1 MSVSIW
7 PLPDTANTSQMNR
20 ISIYLRKDVK
30 RDDST
35 SPLYASVITHGR
47 KTRFPIDVWVIPNQW
62 DSENQNVKGDS
73 KEVEDINLI
82 ISNARAK
89 ISDVLV
95 RARLSNQRIGGKEL
109 IHKYRNLDGGGSSII
124 DDSEKFIP
132 FARLYLKDIA
142 SSISF
147 GTYIRRKGILDKV
160 EKYDPHVTF
169 NLMTPEW
176 LRHFA
181 SHCRNEFNNGPG
193 TIKKNLDTI
202 RLFYRVAIR
211 KGLTRNDPFEH
222 YKSPTHHPAVS
233 FLNENEFKKLIK
245 FLNSSLLDETEETVL
260 DAFLFMG
267 FTGMHYTDAKELK
280 IEDIHDK
287 EIHYRRQKTGV
298 LVHVPICKPAAEFIA
313 KYAGDRERGLLF
325 QAFPTNQ
332 CVNRIIK
339 IVAAKAGIR
348 KVVTAKTARHTFATL
363 FYKKTRDIGTLS
375 KLLGHTS
382 VKNTMIYAHIM
393 DEDRVK
399 GISVFDDMM

>member
-1 MSVSIW
+1 
-7 PLPDTANTSQMNR
+7 MNR

-47 KTRFPIDVWVIPNQW
+47 KTRFPIDVWVKLEQW
-62 DSENQNVKGDS
+62 DSKSQNVKGDS

-89 ISDVLV
+89 ISDILV
-95 RARLSNQRIGGKEL
+95 RARLSNQIIGGKEL
-109 IHKYRNLDGGGSSII
+109 IHLYRKLDGGGSFVI
-124 DDSEKFIP
+124 DDSDRFIP
-132 FARLYLKDIA
+132 FARQYLNDIA

-147 GTYIRRKGILDKV
+147 GTYIRRKGILDKI
-160 EKYDPHVTF
+160 EKYDPNVTF

-193 TIKKNLDTI
+193 TVKKNIDTV

-211 KGLTRNDPFEH
+211 KGLTHDDPFEH
-222 YKSPTHHPAVS
+222 YKAPTHHPVVS
-233 FLNENEFKKLIK
+233 FLNENEFKKMIK
-245 FLNSSLLDETEETVL
+245 IHNSSLLDETEETVL

-280 IEDIHDK
+280 IEDIRDE

-298 LVHVPICKPAAEFIA
+298 LVHVPICKPAAEFVA
-313 KYAGDRERGLLF
+313 KYAGDRSKGYLF
-325 QAFPTNQ
+325 QVFPTNQ

-348 KVVTAKTARHTFATL
+348 KIVTAKTARHTFATL

-399 GISVFDDMM
+399 GISVFNDMM